1 MAIKEICIASKAKL
15 KLVAAGF
22 VTLIQFYDAF
32 GSAAIDDAVHQ
43 KDHIKHLS
51 IGKDVTGLDAHFN
64 YRLVP
69 KHRKSISLCARKT
82 NLATICGTT
91 FLYVT
96 QSSGSG

>member
-1 MAIKEICIASKAKL
+1 MATKEICIASKAKL

-51 IGKDVTGLDAHFN
+51 IRKDVTGCMLIVTTSW
-64 YRLVP
+64 YR
-69 KHRKSISLCARKT
+69 SIVR
-82 NLATICGTT
+82 
-91 FLYVT
+91 V
-96 QSSGSG
+96 